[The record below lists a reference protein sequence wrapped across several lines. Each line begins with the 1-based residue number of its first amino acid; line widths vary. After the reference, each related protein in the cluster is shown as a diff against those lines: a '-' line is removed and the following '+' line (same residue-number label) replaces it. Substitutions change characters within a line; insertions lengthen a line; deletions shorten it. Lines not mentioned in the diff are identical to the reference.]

1 MFSEPPSTRF
11 DVRFSLLAV
20 PIRIHPMFWLIVFLL
35 GWNLT
40 RVEQLLWVGVVFVSI
55 LVHELGHALSARAF
69 GERSHVVLYSL
80 GGLTIPETETGTSG
94 GRRYAVI
101 AFCGPAAGFLLAL
114 IAYLVIPQIGSTTS
128 GLLGAL
134 HFHLVQVNVV
144 WGLANLLPIWPL
156 DGGQVAR
163 TLLTHFTPD
172 RGYAVASVVSLVT
185 AAAIVLIAWQIG
197 RPLVALFAMYFALM
211 EWRRSI

>member
-55 LVHELGHALSARAF
+55 LVHELGHALSTRAF
-69 GERSHVVLYSL
+69 GGRSHVVLYSM

-94 GRRYAVI
+94 GRHAVV

-114 IAYLVIPQIGSTTS
+114 IAYLMIPQIGSTTS

-156 DGGQVAR
+156 DGGHVAR
-163 TLLTHFTPD
+163 TLLTHFIPD

-197 RPLVALFAMYFALM
+197 RPLVALFAMYFALV
-211 EWRRSI
+211 EWQRSM